1 MILSISHEAQLFA
14 AIAAMVRAA
23 YSWPRLKSSRPFPV
37 GTSFQYPARARR
49 PPPFNLTNGRVFRE
63 GASVR
68 RACSGLLEAALKSN
82 LTMLALPGVV
92 VVARG
97 SVNLAPA

>member
-1 MILSISHEAQLFA
+1 RVRLQAPPLARREAASITIALMILSRSHEAQLFA
-14 AIAAMVRAA
+14 AIAAIVRAA

-68 RACSGLLEAALKSN
+68 RACSGLLEAALK
-82 LTMLALPGVV
+82 
-92 VVARG
+92 
-97 SVNLAPA
+97 